1 MSKTSQGSR
10 AERRARKEISVVV
23 ACRDKYEDKIAVL
36 KAEADRIRKA
46 IDVLK
51 EKVLVAPDESVKLD
65 LASEIKSL
73 KRVLDNKEQLIQ
85 SFRSIKSMLDE
96 MLNVIDAIY
105 QQEQYSY
112 IIKAIPERKLPR
124 MIRNPNN
131 IEQVFDLAN
140 KMLKDLKESLH
151 KILIVDRNA
160 TQERKR
166 IETKDQVIR
175 EQVGVYQDDLYD
187 LIHSIEQEHA
197 QTVDKSEDVSE
208 TSTRTNKA

>member
-1 MSKTSQGSR
+1 MGKGTDSR
-10 AERRARKEISVVV
+10 AAKRATKEIRVVE
-23 ACRDKYEDKIAVL
+23 ACRDNYGDKIAVL
-36 KAEADRIRKA
+36 KSESDRLRKA

-51 EKVLVAPDESVKLD
+51 EKILIATDQDVKLD
-65 LASEIKSL
+65 LARELQSMQ
-73 KRVLDNKEQLIQ
+73 RVVDNKSQLIE

-124 MIRNPNN
+124 MIRNPDN
-131 IEQVFDLAN
+131 IEKVFDLAN

-151 KILIVDRNA
+151 RILLVDRNA

-166 IETKDQVIR
+166 IETKDKVIR
-175 EQVGVYQDDLYD
+175 EQVGAYQQDDLYQ
-187 LIHSIEQEHA
+187 LINSIEQERK
-197 QTVDKSEDVSE
+197 QVSE
-208 TSTRTNKA
+208 KLEDATKAAQRANKA